1 MNTARIVVL
10 TIAPG
15 VGGDAAYLARGSD
28 DQLLPAEPVVRR
40 QAPDVLVASS
50 DTDLGRSVAPE
61 YLQRQIWPGATANN
75 SFIRRSGD
83 SVNVA
88 HYGVSPPAR
97 TLT

>member
-15 VGGDAAYLARGSD
+15 AGGDAAYLARGSD
-28 DQLLPAEPVVRR
+28 DQLLPPEPVVRL
-40 QAPDVLVASS
+40 QTPDVLVASS
-50 DTDLGRSVAPE
+50 DIGLGRSVAPE
-61 YLQRQIWPGATANN
+61 DLQRQTWPAATACNN
-75 SFIRRSGD
+75 FIRRSGD

-88 HYGVSPPAR
+88 HHGVSPPAR

>member
-15 VGGDAAYLARGSD
+15 AGGDAAYIARGSD
-28 DQLLPAEPVVRR
+28 DQLLPAEPVVRL
-40 QAPDVLVASS
+40 QTPDVRIASS
-50 DTDLGRSVAPE
+50 DTGLDRSVAPE
-61 YLQRQIWPGATANN
+61 DLQRQTWPGATASN

-88 HYGVSPPAR
+88 HYRVSPPAR

>member
-1 MNTARIVVL
+1 MNIARNVVL

-15 VGGDAAYLARGSD
+15 AGGDAAYLARGSD
-28 DQLLPAEPVVRR
+28 DQLLPAEPVVRL
-40 QAPDVLVASS
+40 QTPDILVASS
-50 DTDLGRSVAPE
+50 DTRLGRSVAPE
-61 YLQRQIWPGATANN
+61 DLQRQPWPGSTASN

>member
-15 VGGDAAYLARGSD
+15 AGGVAAYLASGSD
-28 DQLLPAEPVVRR
+28 NKLLPAEPVVRLR
-40 QAPDVLVASS
+40 TLDVLVASS
-50 DTDLGRSVAPE
+50 DTGLGGSVAPE
-61 YLQRQIWPGATANN
+61 DLQRQTWLGATASN